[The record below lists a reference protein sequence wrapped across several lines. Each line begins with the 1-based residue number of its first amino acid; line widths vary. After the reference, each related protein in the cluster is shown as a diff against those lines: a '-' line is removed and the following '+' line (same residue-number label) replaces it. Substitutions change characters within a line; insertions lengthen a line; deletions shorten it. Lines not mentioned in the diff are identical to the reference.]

1 MRYKTYNFK
10 QADIWALDHVYVG
23 ICELNSENVLSQII
37 TIAFTLGQ
45 SIQINTLGFCRV
57 GMFYLMREYFAV
69 TRKYFSFLMVVVF
82 GLY

>member
-23 ICELNSENVLSQII
+23 ICELNSKNVLSQII

-45 SIQINTLGFCRV
+45 SIQINTLGFV
-57 GMFYLMREYFAV
+57 GWYVLLNERIFCSY
-69 TRKYFSFLMVVVF
+69 
-82 GLY
+82 